1 MGRLVDLL
9 DQDQD
14 GLVSYKELL
23 AFMLQNL
30 DRRRDR
36 LSEVIASLR
45 EQLKPLQKSRHG
57 VLKRLAEICDVIN
70 TDRTGRL
77 GAMELR
83 KAGDAVGLDIS
94 LADSQVLCGALDTIG
109 DGRVPWR
116 TVTGELSIP

>member
-1 MGRLVDLL
+1 M
-9 DQDQD
+9 
-14 GLVSYKELL
+14 SYKELL

-77 GAMELR
+77 GAVELR

-94 LADSQVLCGALDTIG
+94 LADSQVICDALDTIG

-116 TVTGELSIP
+116 TVINELG